1 MMDLSEPQTT
11 TRTCPRHGDFEARVF
26 TIAGR
31 TIASGCRA
39 CAAEADQRDAERQK
53 RDAATRAAARIEA
66 LLSRSGIP
74 PRFQDRD
81 FDGYRAADADQARA
95 LRIARSY
102 ADQWP
107 EMRRRGT
114 CLIFSGEPGTGKT
127 HLACAIANAVIR
139 QGSAALFITVGD
151 AMRSIKRA
159 YDRDAGISEASA
171 IDTLVGPDLLIL
183 DEVGADYGTEHSKTL
198 LFDLLNKRYEQV
210 CPTIILTNLDAA
222 ALREYFGERVMDRL
236 REDGGRFVPF
246 TWESYRAKRKE
257 NLQ

>member
-1 MMDLSEPQTT
+1 MISASEPQTA
-11 TRTCPRHGDFEARVF
+11 TRSCQRHGEYEARVF

-31 TIASGCRA
+31 TIASGCQA
-39 CAAEADQRDAERQK
+39 CAAEADETDRKRQQRE
-53 RDAATRAAARIEA
+53 AAARAAARIET
-66 LLSRSGIP
+66 LLQRSGIP
-74 PRFQDRD
+74 QRFKDRD
-81 FDGYRAADADQARA
+81 FDGYQAETEGQARA

-139 QGSAALFITVGD
+139 QGGAALFITVGD

-159 YDRDAGISEASA
+159 YDRDAGISESDA
-171 IDTLVGPDLLIL
+171 IETLVGPDLLIL
-183 DEVGADYGTEHSKTL
+183 DEVGADYGTEHSKAL

-210 CPTIILTNLDAA
+210 RPTLVLTNLDAA
-222 ALREYFGERVMDRL
+222 SLREYFGERVMDRL
-236 REDGGRFVPF
+236 REDGGRFIPF
-246 TWESYRAKRKE
+246 DWQSYRAKRKD
-257 NLQ
+257 QA